1 MTRRIIGIFLAVL
14 LAVIGTSAI
23 IFYLR
28 NVRQTVA
35 AGQQGVHVLV
45 AKARIPVGTS
55 GSRIRSAALVT
66 DVVMPHSTL
75 PSGYMTSIPVDLD
88 KLVVTADVQANQLLL
103 TSMFGQ
109 AGKFSGGLDIPDG
122 LMAVTVPLRE
132 PADVAQYVRPGS
144 QVAVFAYYSAN
155 DPAAKTTASTADNS
169 FHGTEVILSN
179 VTVLA
184 VGSYGSNGQ
193 TATQA
198 QDQAPLNG
206 GTGVAGGTGG
216 GISNTL
222 RSTSTSINVTVAV
235 NQADATR
242 LIHMAESGELYLAL
256 LSNSSQVQPGQPIT
270 DKNAAIQ

>member
-1 MTRRIIGIFLAVL
+1 
-14 LAVIGTSAI
+14 
-23 IFYLR
+23 
-28 NVRQTVA
+28 
-35 AGQQGVHVLV
+35 
-45 AKARIPVGTS
+45 
-55 GSRIRSAALVT
+55 
-66 DVVMPHSTL
+66 
-75 PSGYMTSIPVDLD
+75 
-88 KLVVTADVQANQLLL
+88 
-103 TSMFGQ
+103 MFGQ

>member
-1 MTRRIIGIFLAVL
+1 
-14 LAVIGTSAI
+14 
-23 IFYLR
+23 
-28 NVRQTVA
+28 
-35 AGQQGVHVLV
+35 
-45 AKARIPVGTS
+45 
-55 GSRIRSAALVT
+55 
-66 DVVMPHSTL
+66 
-75 PSGYMTSIPVDLD
+75 
-88 KLVVTADVQANQLLL
+88 
-103 TSMFGQ
+103 
-109 AGKFSGGLDIPDG
+109 
-122 LMAVTVPLRE
+122 
-132 PADVAQYVRPGS
+132 
-144 QVAVFAYYSAN
+144 
-155 DPAAKTTASTADNS
+155 
-169 FHGTEVILSN
+169 